1 MDLQKTAT
9 YVSAAAVVGTG
20 SLVGGNYA
28 VDQAT
33 GGPEKRAKVQESE
46 LRQIIRE
53 EVTEVLVQA
62 WPKQTSGITGLKLPN
77 TDYRNQVPPQK

>member
-20 SLVGGNYA
+20 GLVRGNYA
-28 VDQAT
+28 GDQAT
-33 GGPEKRAKVQESE
+33 GGPEKRAKVEETE

-62 WPKQTSGITGLKLPN
+62 WPKKTSGITGLVLPE
-77 TDYRNQVPPQK
+77 DYRNQVAKTK

>member
-33 GGPEKRAKVQESE
+33 GGPEKRAKVQETE

-53 EVTEVLVQA
+53 ELTEVLVEA
-62 WPKQTSGITGLKLPN
+62 WPKKTSGITGLVLPE
-77 TDYRNQVPPQK
+77 DYRKQVPPQK

>member
-28 VDQAT
+28 VDQ
-33 GGPEKRAKVQESE
+33 V
-46 LRQIIRE
+46 
-53 EVTEVLVQA
+53 
-62 WPKQTSGITGLKLPN
+62 
-77 TDYRNQVPPQK
+77 NQKKEQK

>member
-33 GGPEKRAKVQESE
+33 GGPEKSAKVQESE

-62 WPKQTSGITGLKLPN
+62 WPKKTSGITGLKLPS
-77 TDYRNQVPPQK
+77 DYRKQVPPQK